1 MKRFTIILAT
11 VAMIL
16 GGQIASAQGKYGA
29 DSAEC
34 IKYLS
39 YYTEY
44 FKQKNYDQAL
54 PNWRIAYRLCPPT
67 ASQNMLINGNTLI
80 KRLISKNAK
89 NPEYRNALVDSL
101 MTLYDLRAQYYPKN
115 AVTALNN
122 KGLDLNNY
130 YGDNKE
136 KLYTE
141 LTKIV
146 EANGKEVRPS
156 ILLVQL
162 NSAIDMYQNGKL
174 GAEDVINLYQKNI
187 ALLGEIQAEEKPSE
201 SEQNAKVKSDME
213 GLFITSKVASC
224 ENLIALFTPR
234 YEANPNDIDLVNN
247 IVKMMASTEDCTD
260 NELFLKAATAMHNA
274 EPSAQ
279 SAYFLYRLNNS
290 KGNIEEASKFME
302 QAIGFD
308 NLDPATAADY
318 NLQYATFCVK
328 NDKKAR
334 ALEAAQKALELDSNL
349 AGKAYYLM
357 GTVWGST
364 KCGGDEI
371 SSRAPYWVACDFMN
385 KAMAADA
392 SLAEDCRK
400 LIGQYSVYFPKA
412 ADAFMYDLTNGQT
425 YTVACGG
432 LRAVTTVRTQK

>member
-1 MKRFTIILAT
+1 MKRLTIILAT
-11 VAMIL
+11 LAMIL
-16 GGQIASAQGKYGA
+16 GGHIASAQGKYGA

-39 YYTEY
+39 YYIEY
-44 FKQKNYDQAL
+44 FKHNNYDEAL
-54 PNWRIAYRLCPPT
+54 PNWRKAYSICPPT

-80 KRLISKNAK
+80 KRLISQNAK
-89 NPEYRNALVDSL
+89 NAEYRSALIDSL
-101 MTLYDLRAQYYPKN
+101 MTLYDLRAEYYPKN
-115 AVTALNN
+115 AVMVLNN

-130 YGDNKE
+130 KE
-136 KLYTE
+136 KLYNE
-141 LTKIV
+141 LSKII
-146 EANGKEVRPS
+146 EANGDKVKPS

-162 NSAIDMYQNGKL
+162 NSAIDMYQKGKL

-187 ALLGEIQAEEKPSE
+187 ALLGQIQAAEKPEE
-201 SEQNAKVKSDME
+201 SEQNAKIKSDIE

-234 YEANPNDIDLVNN
+234 FEANPNDIDLVNN

-260 NELFLKAATAMHNA
+260 NDLFLKAATAMHNN

-290 KGNIEEASKFME
+290 KGNIEEATKFME

-308 NLDPATAADY
+308 SLDPVTAADY
-318 NLQYATFCVK
+318 NLQFATFCVK

-334 ALEAAQKALELDSNL
+334 ALEAAQKALELDKSL

-385 KAMAADA
+385 KAMAADE

-425 YTVACGG
+425 YTVACGA